1 MKSVVGINIKVEGIH
16 NFPQVEEVFGKEVD
30 YLKYDH
36 RHLFGIQAEYEV
48 TDLDR
53 EVEFIMM
60 SHEVKKY
67 LTENYWSTAHQ
78 CYYFG
83 AMSCEMIAMDLMM
96 RFGFLTV
103 RVDEDGENYAKLTRE
118 AGESLLK
125 GEEKL

>member
-16 NFPQVEEVFGKEVD
+16 NFPQVEEVFGKEVN
-30 YLKYDH
+30 YLQYDH
-36 RHLFGIQAEYEV
+36 RHLFGIQAEFEV
-48 TDLDR
+48 EDLDR

-60 SHEVKKY
+60 SHEVKRY

-78 CYYFG
+78 CCYFG
-83 AMSCEMIAMDLMM
+83 AMSCEMIAKELMD
-96 RFGFLTV
+96 RFSFSMV

-118 AGESLLK
+118 QGECLLK